1 MAEPS
6 AWTRFTIY
14 LITAILISCS
24 PALRPNN
31 GTGDGGKKM
40 EFGINPKLQFYRS
53 NNSELQLFFA
63 LSCDQLLFAR
73 DTEQSQLTARLKVT
87 CTEFNSKTNETGW
100 VETKTFSISKSNC
113 NGRWLSSFQMN
124 DRYNFIGE
132 VLVKVEDLNRGSS
145 YTAYSYITKERFDSQ
160 KYLCLD
166 RNTETPILNDYY
178 VIGDSL
184 TIQTGD
190 PTQEE
195 VFISVF
201 NMPSQAP
208 APAYND
214 NINSPKPELE
224 KTIRSQLKDSRA
236 DLPITNSAS
245 IIEVRA
251 RETREELGLILN
263 FFKPNYPAL
272 KDGLDMLNPLVYLC
286 RAEEFNQLRA
296 EPDARK
302 AAEEFWIMRC
312 KTKERARMVLG
323 EYYRRVKFAN
333 DHYTSFVEGWKSDR
347 GMIYLIY
354 GKPESVSRR
363 AGEEIWIY
371 GREINTVRL
380 SFTFRQV
387 NNPFSFNHYEL
398 ERNPG
403 YKAIW
408 ELAVN
413 TWRNGKIF
421 SY

>member
-100 VETKTFSISKSNC
+100 VETKTFLISKSNC

-160 KYLCLD
+160 KYLCLN

-190 PTQEE
+190 PTQ
-195 VFISVF
+195 V
-201 NMPSQAP
+201 
-208 APAYND
+208 
-214 NINSPKPELE
+214 
-224 KTIRSQLKDSRA
+224 
-236 DLPITNSAS
+236 
-245 IIEVRA
+245 
-251 RETREELGLILN
+251 
-263 FFKPNYPAL
+263 
-272 KDGLDMLNPLVYLC
+272 
-286 RAEEFNQLRA
+286 
-296 EPDARK
+296 
-302 AAEEFWIMRC
+302 
-312 KTKERARMVLG
+312 
-323 EYYRRVKFAN
+323 
-333 DHYTSFVEGWKSDR
+333 
-347 GMIYLIY
+347 
-354 GKPESVSRR
+354 
-363 AGEEIWIY
+363 
-371 GREINTVRL
+371 
-380 SFTFRQV
+380 
-387 NNPFSFNHYEL
+387 
-398 ERNPG
+398 
-403 YKAIW
+403 
-408 ELAVN
+408 
-413 TWRNGKIF
+413 
-421 SY
+421 